1 MYGSVKTSRSDRPV
15 LIVGGGVAGLALG
28 WRLLHAGRAVHLFE
42 RDQAGR
48 GASWASAGMLA
59 PDAEIGFEDPELYRL
74 NRESLRRWPAFAEA
88 LEAESEIGTGFR
100 TGGAVHVAAD
110 RDEAEALRRRYDFM
124 KVQGLDVRWLSPAG
138 SVGYRTFYHVPT
150 GGGPVFSFG

>member
-1 MYGSVKTSRSDRPV
+1 MPDPVKTSRSDRPV

-42 RDQAGR
+42 RDRAGR

-74 NRESLRRWPAFAEA
+74 NRESLRRWPAFAAA
-88 LEAESEIGTGFR
+88 LETESGIG
-100 TGGAVHVAAD
+100 D
-110 RDEAEALRRRYDFM
+110 RDS
-124 KVQGLDVRWLSPAG
+124 G
-138 SVGYRTFYHVPT
+138 PT
-150 GGGPVFSFG
+150 GPCMWLPTGMRRKRSAAATIS